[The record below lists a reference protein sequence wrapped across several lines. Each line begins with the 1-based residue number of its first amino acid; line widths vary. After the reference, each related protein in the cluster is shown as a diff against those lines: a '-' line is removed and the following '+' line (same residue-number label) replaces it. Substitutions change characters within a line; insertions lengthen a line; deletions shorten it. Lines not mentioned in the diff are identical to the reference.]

1 MRLVSVLPQSVVK
14 AAPQPVV
21 VRRFWTTLTPM
32 PMARA
37 TTSSSVHGGPTGPSA
52 KKVASQAEVVE
63 TRQRLGLRL
72 IERPGFG
79 QFEFKVEVAT
89 GVPLC
94 WHPSSVPNQ

>member
-1 MRLVSVLPQSVVK
+1 MWALGVLPEGVVE
-14 AAPQPVV
+14 AAPEPVIV
-21 VRRFWTTLTPM
+21 WCFWTALTLA

-37 TTSSSVHGGPTGPSA
+37 TSSSVHDAPTPASA
-52 KKVASQAEVVE
+52 KKVASQTEVVE